1 MGQEFL
7 EKINLKKIGNI
18 SLIVSIAIISY
29 YSLSTYKTYLEIKQL
44 KKKNK
49 MFKKRFVNIPIKS

>member
-44 KKKNK
+44 KKKKNE
-49 MFKKRFVNIPIKS
+49 

>member
-1 MGQEFL
+1 MGKEFL

-44 KKKNK
+44 KKKKNE
-49 MFKKRFVNIPIKS
+49 